1 MRIPVIRACP
11 AERLGP
17 GGHGGARRCPRPA
30 WLRRRTVVSGRAA
43 RRKARDPAPTSR
55 AETVADHRR
64 ALEHARAAE
73 QKVIE
78 IAELCALEDRGA
90 LRIADTKRLIELL
103 KERARDWSAL
113 GRAIPL
119 AADLRHIVALDPTR
133 ARPLGRVLGV
143 ALRAAGDVWLAL
155 GENAR
160 AEEEYSRAQRLGAD
174 GMDYRLRAA
183 WGASPADLDAEAI
196 ERAVADLPERVLA
209 PFVSAYL
216 DAGGAQPRL
225 LRRAWMAARV
235 YGPPALQA
243 RIEAT
248 PAAAGFKSVTSVSSR
263 SPASPLSRGAS
274 EGSTRRVTVIEPG
287 PDEWLFGGPTLAR
300 TLLPLAEMF
309 PDLLAPGLRSRMWAD
324 RLIAEDPTSPD
335 SLEVAALIDA
345 RAGRLG
351 GAARKLGDL
360 VYYSADRAAGYERT
374 ARVWRRVG
382 QVRRA
387 CVAFEN
393 GPLTWAHGT
402 IPAGVTSSRVYG
414 TTKGRRTARPWIAT
428 SGSGRRRWPAWPS
441 MRVLGPT
448 PTRASMP
455 ASPESR
461 PRRRRPAT
469 VASPIRGT
477 NR

>member
-1 MRIPVIRACP
+1 MSSWTLVTLVSVLLAAGCAGAPWFLGEPLDGKPAIPA
-11 AERLGP
+11 
-17 GGHGGARRCPRPA
+17 
-30 WLRRRTVVSGRAA
+30 
-43 RRKARDPAPTSR
+43 TSR
-55 AETVADHRR
+55 AATVADHRR

-78 IAELCALEDRGA
+78 LAELCALEDRGA
-90 LRIADTKRLIELL
+90 LHIADTKRLIELL

-133 ARPLGRVLGV
+133 ARSLGRVLGV
-143 ALRAAGDVWLAL
+143 ALRGAGDAWLAL

-160 AEEEYSRAQRLGAD
+160 AEEEYSGAQRLGAD

-183 WGASPADLDAEAI
+183 WGASPADLDGEAI
-196 ERAVADLPERVLA
+196 TRAVAVLPERVLA

-248 PAAAGFKSVTSVSSR
+248 PAAAGFESLAPASSR
-263 SPASPLSRGAS
+263 SPASPLSRGAG
-274 EGSTRRVTVIEPG
+274 EGSTPRVTVIEPG
-287 PDEWLFGGPTLAR
+287 PDEWLFSGPTLAR

-309 PDLLAPGLRSRMWAD
+309 PDLLAPGVRSRTWAD
-324 RLIAEDPTSPD
+324 RLVAEDPTSPD

-387 CVAFEN
+387 CVAFERA
-393 GPLTWAHGT
+393 AHLGAWDDPRWCDLVACARDDKGAANSEAVDRYVKERAPT
-402 IPAGVTSSRVYG
+402 LACVGVDAGLGSNPDAGLDSDVARIPTEEA
-414 TTKGRRTARPWIAT
+414 AT
-428 SGSGRRRWPAWPS
+428 HDGGLPD
-441 MRVLGPT
+441 
-448 PTRASMP
+448 TRD
-455 ASPESR
+455 
-461 PRRRRPAT
+461 
-469 VASPIRGT
+469 
-477 NR
+477 